1 MKYET
6 TMAISKYIKKL
17 RIYLDIKFIRAA
29 NPPLKAK
36 FIN

>member
-17 RIYLDIKFIRAA
+17 RINLDNKFIRAA
-29 NPPLKAK
+29 NPPLSAK